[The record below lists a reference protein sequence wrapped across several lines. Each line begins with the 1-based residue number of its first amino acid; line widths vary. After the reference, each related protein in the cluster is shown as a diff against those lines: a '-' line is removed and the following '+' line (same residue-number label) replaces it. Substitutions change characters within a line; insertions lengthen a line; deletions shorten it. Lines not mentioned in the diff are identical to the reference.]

1 MLTLMA
7 VTFTV
12 MGADDNAKMPFG
24 VNLAGAEFYH
34 KKMDGD
40 GRLNRDYHYPTTREL
55 DYWQSKDLRLIRLPF
70 KWDRIQRTV
79 GDTLYRAEVEV
90 IRNLL
95 READKRDMSILIDM
109 HNYGRRNYEGKYRI
123 IGDTLAPQHFAQVWA
138 AIARELKDE
147 PGLFGYGLCNE
158 PHDMLPHC
166 PWDSIAQVA
175 IDSIRVYDR
184 HTAIVVGG
192 NEWSSAMR
200 WQEVSDMLKDLRDPA
215 DNLIFEAHCYF
226 DSDASGIYR
235 NGYDEEGAY
244 PTIGIDRARPFV
256 EWLKRNHKRGL
267 VGEYGVPADDQR
279 WLDCLDLFL
288 DYLSKNGVGGT
299 YWAAGARWNKYILG
313 IHPEE
318 DYTKDKPQVA
328 IMQKYASLQPTATIQ
343 SLPLGGVGEGSL
355 LILGGTPGGI
365 MTAIEAAR
373 LGKTVTILE
382 RSNYIGGLPANGLG
396 ATDIAT
402 RGATTGLFSEF
413 TRRIK
418 TYYINKYGVDSQ
430 QVKDCSDGFHFEP
443 SVASIVFNE
452 MIAEQADRINVKTM
466 RQFNFQPEDIRM
478 TVAGRIGSIR
488 VVNRET
494 GEDEWYS
501 ASIFV
506 DATYEGDL
514 GAAARVP
521 FRVGRESAWEFDEP
535 GAGRCYEYWK
545 SDPAEG
551 TTGEGDNAIQA
562 YNYRLCLTNDKALRV
577 PFKKPAHY
585 NREEYLSLV
594 DDVLTG
600 RNTWRAMRDVTEEQ
614 MEQNR
619 QRVLRGEKSTTP
631 YDSWGIT
638 KLVTINTLPNHKNDG
653 NNQHGAFISTDL
665 PEENWAWPTSS
676 WEWRDRFAKRLREYT
691 EGLFYFAA
699 NDKALPKHFRKEIAQ
714 WGMARTE
721 YEDNGYFPRQ
731 VYVREGRRFEG
742 MYFFTAK
749 DALPVAEGQRPPMHR
764 ESITAS
770 HYALD
775 SHAARKREPGRAH
788 LDGFISYPTAVYNV
802 PYGVIVPKNV
812 GNLLLPVPVSGSHI
826 GFSTLRMEPCWMA
839 LGQAAG
845 AAASIAIDNGQAVQ
859 NISITVLQDQ
869 LLHDGVTLVYFKDS
883 KPGDADFI
891 ELQKKALQKES
902 IGWNA
907 H

>member
-1 MLTLMA
+1 MTMS
-7 VTFTV
+7 FTV
-12 MGADDNAKMPFG
+12 IGADDDNIMPFG

-40 GRLNRDYHYPTTREL
+40 GRLNHDYHYPTTREL
-55 DYWQSKDLRLIRLPF
+55 DYWQSKDMRLIRLPF

-79 GDTLYRAEVEV
+79 GDTLYRAEVDV
-90 IRNLL
+90 IRTIL
-95 READKRDMSILIDM
+95 READKRGMSVLIDM

-123 IGDTLAPQHFAQVWA
+123 IGDTLTPQHFGQVWA

-158 PHDMLPHC
+158 PHDMLKQC

-184 HTAIVVGG
+184 HTSIVVGG
-192 NEWSSAMR
+192 NEWSSAAR
-200 WQEVSDMLKDLRDPA
+200 WQQVSDMLKDLHDPV

-226 DSDASGIYR
+226 DNDASGIYR
-235 NGYDEEGAY
+235 KGYDEEGAY

-256 EWLKRNHKRGL
+256 EWLHRNHKRGL

-279 WLDCLDLFL
+279 WLDCLDIFL
-288 DYLSKNGVGGT
+288 NYLAENGVGGT
-299 YWAAGARWNKYILG
+299 YWAAGARWNRYILG
-313 IHPEE
+313 VHPEN
-318 DYTKDKPQVA
+318 DYTIDRPQVA
-328 IMQKYASLQPTATIQ
+328 IMRKYTISHLPTPI
-343 SLPLGGVGEGSL
+343 SYDLVVLGGN
-355 LILGGTPGGI
+355 PGGI
-365 MTAIEAAR
+365 MAAIEAAR
-373 LGKTVTILE
+373 LGKNVIILE
-382 RSNYIGGLPANGLG
+382 RNDRIGGLPANGLG

-413 TRRIK
+413 TANIK
-418 TYYINKYGVDSQ
+418 AYYINKYGADSQ

-443 SVASIVFNE
+443 SVAAEVFNK
-452 MIAEQADRINVKTM
+452 MIAAEGNRITVKTM
-466 RQFNFQPEDIRM
+466 RQFNFLSDDIRM
-478 TVAGRIGSIR
+478 VGKHIKAIR
-488 VVNRET
+488 VVNRDT
-494 GEDEWYS
+494 GEEEWY
-501 ASIFV
+501 AGNIFV

-521 FRVGRESAWEFDEP
+521 FRVGREPAWKFNEP

-551 TTGEGDNAIQA
+551 STGEGDNAVQA
-562 YNYRLCLTNDKALRV
+562 YNYRLCLTNDKSIMV
-577 PFKKPAHY
+577 PFAKPKNY

-594 DDVLTG
+594 DDVLSG
-600 RNTWRAMRDVTEEQ
+600 RNTWRAMREVTEKQLE
-614 MEQNR
+614 ENR
-619 QRVLRGEKSTTP
+619 QRVLRGERSTTP

-638 KLVTINTLPNHKNDG
+638 KIVTINTLPNGKNDA

-665 PEENWAWPTSS
+665 PEENWPWPTSS
-676 WEWRDRFAKRLREYT
+676 WEWRDRFAQRLREYT
-691 EGLFYFAA
+691 EGLFYFASH
-699 NDKALPKHFRKEIAQ
+699 DKALPKHFRKEIKQ

-721 YEDNGYFPRQ
+721 YEDNGFFPRQ

-749 DALPVAEGQRPPMHR
+749 DALPVAEGKRPPIHR

-775 SHAARKREPGRAH
+775 SHAVRKRETGRAH
-788 LDGFISYPTAVYNV
+788 LDGFISYNTAVYTV
-802 PYGVIVPKNV
+802 PYGVIVPKYV
-812 GNLLLPVPVSGSHI
+812 DNLLLPVPVSGSHI

-845 AAASIAIDNGQAVQ
+845 AAASIAIDTNSAVQ
-859 NISITVLQDQ
+859 TISVPALQEQ
-869 LLHDGVTLVYFKDS
+869 LIDDGATLVYFRDVTPK
-883 KPGDADFI
+883 DADFATI
-891 ELQKKALQKES
+891 QRNALKADNVD
-902 IGWNA
+902 WNA
-907 H
+907 R